1 MEPALKQIY
10 RNEGKHMRVTNV
22 MMTNNMKSNIN
33 TNKNHLSD
41 LEQQQSTGKKIQRPS
56 DDPIIAVR
64 ALKLRTSVSEITQ
77 YYERNIPDARS
88 WMQVTESALSR
99 MDEVYNSINTYCV
112 QGANDPLTAQDRTS
126 IIQNLEELCAQIY
139 QEGNSDY
146 AGRYVF
152 TGFKTDTSLTF
163 DNDSINL
170 KYTMTEHL
178 ASTDIG
184 LYTYVEGS
192 YGLDAYDPTAPD
204 QNVFAEA
211 PTKKECYRMQL
222 SYTDLLNEDVSDLI
236 VTVNGEDGEPEV
248 TSYSMVPML
257 STDENAY
264 APEGGD
270 VYFLYDTG
278 EIILG
283 PDVYN
288 EVRLADDFSVTYQ
301 KSQFS
306 KGDTRPQ
313 HYFDCTSVELDEE
326 GEEIEDSVIEYDLSR
341 YGDAGQTIDY
351 EVSFSQNLQVN
362 VLAKDCIG
370 NNMSRCVDDIVNAV
384 NDVTTTE
391 EKIAEANKM
400 LEEDGISEDQINALK
415 KMIEQLETE
424 KVLKTKI
431 MQERFSDG
439 ITVSS
444 IWEDIVNKATADL
457 GSREVRL
464 NLTESRMQDQQVT
477 FTDLMSTNED
487 ADLADTIINLG
498 SANNVYQAS
507 LNAASKVVKNSL
519 MNFI

>member
-1 MEPALKQIY
+1 
-10 RNEGKHMRVTNV
+10 MRVTNV

-88 WMQVTESALSR
+88 WMKVTESALSR

-112 QGANDPLTAQDRTS
+112 QGANDPLTAEDRTS

-163 DNDSINL
+163 DNDCNNL
-170 KYTMTEHL
+170 KYTITEHL
-178 ASTDIG
+178 AATDIG
-184 LYTYVEGS
+184 LHTYVEGF
-192 YGLDAYDPTAPD
+192 YELADYDPSAPD

-211 PTKKECYRMQL
+211 PNKKECYRMQL
-222 SYTDLLNEDVSDLI
+222 SYTDLLDPEDAEIL
-236 VTVNGEDGEPEV
+236 VTKNSEDGGDPEV
-248 TSYSMVPML
+248 SSYSMTAML

-278 EIILG
+278 EIIFG
-283 PDVYN
+283 SDVYN

-313 HYFDCTSVELDEE
+313 HYFDCTSVEITPE
-326 GEEIEDSVIEYDLSR
+326 GEEIE
-341 YGDAGQTIDY
+341 
-351 EVSFSQNLQVN
+351 EV
-362 VLAKDCIG
+362 
-370 NNMSRCVDDIVNAV
+370 
-384 NDVTTTE
+384 E
-391 EKIAEANKM
+391 E
-400 LEEDGISEDQINALK
+400 
-415 KMIEQLETE
+415 
-424 KVLKTKI
+424 
-431 MQERFSDG
+431 
-439 ITVSS
+439 
-444 IWEDIVNKATADL
+444 
-457 GSREVRL
+457 
-464 NLTESRMQDQQVT
+464 
-477 FTDLMSTNED
+477 
-487 ADLADTIINLG
+487 
-498 SANNVYQAS
+498 
-507 LNAASKVVKNSL
+507 
-519 MNFI
+519 